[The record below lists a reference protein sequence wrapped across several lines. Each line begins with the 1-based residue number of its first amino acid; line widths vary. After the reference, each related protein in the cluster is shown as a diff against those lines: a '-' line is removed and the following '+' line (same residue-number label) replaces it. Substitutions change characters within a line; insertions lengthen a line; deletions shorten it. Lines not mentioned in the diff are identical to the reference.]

1 MSIPEIDAS
10 ATGCL
15 PSALDAALRSH
26 GFFRVT
32 NAAIAPSLVHR
43 VFAASEA
50 FFLAQHVDRERFAY
64 GSAQENFGYQALGE
78 ERLDQNAPPDL
89 KQTFTMRNVL
99 QKPPADSRW
108 PTPEFASLM
117 REFFA
122 ALFDQALWLQR
133 LIAEALDVEQDFF
146 TRCHGGE
153 NVTLRLLHYPPV
165 ESETIAEGQL
175 GAGAH
180 TDYGLLTL
188 LVQDAVGGLQVL
200 GPDDKWLDV
209 APVAGTVIVNAGDLL
224 ERWTNGRYRS
234 ALHRVRPTAAQQRYR
249 QSLVLFVD
257 PDSATEVSV
266 LDSCTDA
273 GNPAR
278 FPTVSA
284 GEHLQQRINASHQ

>member
-10 ATGCL
+10 ATDSL
-15 PSALDAALRSH
+15 AAALDSALCSH
-26 GFFRVT
+26 GFFRLT
-32 NAAIAPSLVHR
+32 NSALDPSLVNQ
-43 VFAASEA
+43 VFDATEA
-50 FFLAQHVDRERFAY
+50 FFLAEHTDRARVAY
-64 GSAQENFGYQALGE
+64 GSAEDNFGYQALGE
-78 ERLDQNAPPDL
+78 ERLDQTAPPDL

-99 QKPPADSRW
+99 NKSPADSRW

-133 LIAEALDVEQDFF
+133 VLADALNVDQNFF
-146 TRCHGGE
+146 ARCHSGE

-165 ESETIAEGQL
+165 KPETVAEGQL

-188 LVQDAVGGLQVL
+188 LVQDATGGLQVL
-200 GPDDKWLDV
+200 GPDDAWIDV
-209 APVAGTVIVNAGDLL
+209 TPVADTVIVNAGDLL

-273 GNPAR
+273 SNPPR
-278 FPTVSA
+278 FTTITA